1 MGKNG
6 QQKAIQMKTV
16 KQILF
21 NLSQTKNYP
30 DDLQK
35 LRMNTKCNYTMKKI
49 LTTNTVTSHSLLQ
62 NV

>member
-21 NLSQTKNYP
+21 NLSQTKNYQ

-35 LRMNTKCNYTMKKI
+35 LRMNTKFNYTMKKI
-49 LTTNTVTSHSLLQ
+49 LTTNTVTAHSLLQ

>member
-6 QQKAIQMKTV
+6 QQKATQMKTV

-35 LRMNTKCNYTMKKI
+35 LRMNTKFNYTMKKI
-49 LTTNTVTSHSLLQ
+49 LTTNTVTAHSVLQ